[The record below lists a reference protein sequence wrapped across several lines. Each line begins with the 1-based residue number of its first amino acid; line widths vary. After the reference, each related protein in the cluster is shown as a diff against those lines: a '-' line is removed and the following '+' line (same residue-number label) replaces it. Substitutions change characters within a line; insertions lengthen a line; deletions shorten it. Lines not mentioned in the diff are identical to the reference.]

1 MAMQRSDV
9 YVWVTWLLR
18 LLVGDASCEWA
29 SWFKSHHTGYEKVS
43 RSFDY
48 ATWKINHTRMLT
60 EVRERL
66 LAEGNRVTTE
76 RQNSRLRGSSGAII
90 SGQPDLIV
98 IDADGQAPYSTSR
111 PERSETRT

>member
-1 MAMQRSDV
+1 MAMQRSDA
-9 YVWVTWLLR
+9 YVWVTWLSR

-29 SWFKSHHTGYEKVS
+29 SWFRSHYTGYEKVS

-48 ATWKINHTRMLT
+48 AKWKMNHTSMLT

-76 RQNSRLRGSSGAII
+76 RQNSFKLRGSSGAII
-90 SGQPDLIV
+90 SGQPDLIA
-98 IDADGQAPYSTSR
+98 IDADEKATVFDLDFVHW
-111 PERSETRT
+111 E

>member
-1 MAMQRSDV
+1 
-9 YVWVTWLLR
+9 
-18 LLVGDASCEWA
+18 
-29 SWFKSHHTGYEKVS
+29 
-43 RSFDY
+43 
-48 ATWKINHTRMLT
+48 MLT

-76 RQNSRLRGSSGAII
+76 RQNSFRLRGSSGAII